1 MKVQTTE
8 RDYKKEFS
16 EALTSGLENIVK
28 AAKIYVEAIDS
39 NPALADEF
47 AAEFRDVVPASAW
60 AGFEAV
66 GRKWMHPRLL
76 MGGGGRY
83 ASKIKRLPYHAQE
96 RIFNGER
103 FDMLLPDGDTIRVD
117 IREAAPEQADQLFEG
132 NHIRTLAE
140 QKLWLAKRKQEPEAE
155 EAEVL
160 PYTINNGQI
169 TFRRG
174 VTMTRQEIKRI
185 IAEM

>member
-1 MKVQTTE
+1 MKAMVTE
-8 RDYKKEFS
+8 RDFKREFS
-16 EALTSGLENIVK
+16 EALTSGLDNIVK
-28 AAKIYVEAIDS
+28 AAKIYVDAIDA

-83 ASKIKRLPYHAQE
+83 SSKIKRLPYNAQE
-96 RIFNGER
+96 RIFDGER
-103 FDMLLPDGDTIRVD
+103 FDMLLPGGDTIKVD
-117 IREAAPEQADQLFEG
+117 IREAAPEQADQLFGG

-140 QKLWLAKRKQEPEAE
+140 QKLFLAKRSASPSTE
-155 EAEVL
+155 EAEVM
-160 PYTINNGQI
+160 PYTISNGVI

-174 VTMTRQEIKRI
+174 VSMTRQEIKRI
-185 IAEM
+185 VSEM